1 MGRNK
6 LTLSSWPVTFC
17 VRMFSACSAPWTA
30 YLSQIWTLYGLS
42 FRSYDPF
49 IVWALSIMRLC
60 DLDLWP
66 FSFTVLYC
74 LPDMPNKDDIKWH
87 YRCCNMH
94 KEHFN
99 EIWTFCKILSYQPKW
114 HSRMKSAVL
123 TSRLWH
129 LTASVRNNSWHGLLE
144 VSCSIQTDRHTECNA

>member
-17 VRMFSACSAPWTA
+17 VSMFSACGAPWTA
-30 YLSQIWTLYGLS
+30 YFSQIWTLYGLS

-60 DLDLWP
+60 DLDVWP
-66 FSFTVLYC
+66 FKL
-74 LPDMPNKDDIKWH
+74 KWH
-87 YRCCNMH
+87 FRCCNMH

-99 EIWTFCKILSYQPKW
+99 EISTFYNILLSYQPKW
-114 HSRMKSAVL
+114 HSRMKSAVF
-123 TSRLWH
+123 TPRLWH
-129 LTASVRNNSWHGLLE
+129 FTSSVSARNSWHGLLE